1 MIMMKITIM
10 KNMNKYL
17 EEINK
22 QESSLVIQEILEQ
35 ANERNTPIIS
45 EEGINLLVQLIKLS
59 KTNNVLEIGS
69 AIGYSAIMMALNT
82 CANITSIE
90 REQENYLLAVENV
103 RKAKLEERVFLIND
117 DALNVKL
124 DDCFDLIFI
133 DAAKAQYLKF
143 LEHFKGNLKSGGII
157 VCDNL
162 LFHGLVENPEKTDSK
177 RLKSLVKKVDN
188 FNKELINH
196 EEFETYI
203 YDIGDGLSI
212 SIKK

>member
-1 MIMMKITIM
+1 M

-17 EEINK
+17 EEINR
-22 QESSLVIQEILEQ
+22 QEPSLVIQEILEQ

-59 KTNNVLEIGS
+59 KANNVLEIGS

-90 REQENYLLAVENV
+90 RDQENYLLAIENIK
-103 RKAKLEERVFLIND
+103 KAKLEERVFLIND

-177 RLKSLVKKVDN
+177 RLKSLVKKIDN

-196 EEFETYI
+196 ADFETYI
-203 YDIGDGLSI
+203 YDIGDGFSI

>member
-1 MIMMKITIM
+1 M

-177 RLKSLVKKVDN
+177 RLKSLVKKIDN

>member
-1 MIMMKITIM
+1 
-10 KNMNKYL
+10 MNKYL
-17 EEINK
+17 QEINK
-22 QESSLVIQEILEQ
+22 QESSTVIQGILEQ

-59 KTNNVLEIGS
+59 KANKVLEIGS

-82 CANITSIE
+82 HANITSIE
-90 REQENYLLAVENV
+90 RDQENYLLAVENV
-103 RKAKLEERVFLIND
+103 RKAKLEERILLIND
-117 DALNVKL
+117 DALNVKV

-162 LFHGLVENPEKTDSK
+162 LFHGLVELPEKTDSK
-177 RLKSLVKKVDN
+177 RLKSLVKKIDN
-188 FNKELINH
+188 FNRELINH
-196 EEFETYI
+196 KEFETYI